1 MERVGYVAAQAC
13 GCLAEPRALFRAAAT
28 RRPVV
33 DYYGHACRAQEA
45 YHTHLVAR
53 AEVGQR
59 VYVEQVVG
67 DVDGAE
73 ILRVVEQSHVHAAAV
88 RGVVVHY
95 AEVAVS
101 QRLGLDE
108 VFEHGAVLDFADAY
122 HGRTVGR
129 RLCGELRDG
138 VGHVVDFAPILLAVP
153 LAVALRRELQVVFS
167 VVVDGVEEVF
177 KVVESHTVHLGR
189 FLAHRGFGLCRK
201 QESAEEPRGCYGG
214 CYKSLYSH
222 ISGGFFSLSLSVEKV
237 TFPG

>member
-1 MERVGYVAAQAC
+1 MAWSGYVAAQAC
-13 GCLAEPRALFRAAAT
+13 GCLAEPRTLFRAAAA

-95 AEVAVS
+95 AEVAALTRSSSTERFSISLTPITAGPSGVVCVVS
-101 QRLGLDE
+101 CE
-108 VFEHGAVLDFADAY
+108 MA
-122 HGRTVGR
+122 
-129 RLCGELRDG
+129 
-138 VGHVVDFAPILLAVP
+138 
-153 LAVALRRELQVVFS
+153 
-167 VVVDGVEEVF
+167 
-177 KVVESHTVHLGR
+177 
-189 FLAHRGFGLCRK
+189 
-201 QESAEEPRGCYGG
+201 
-214 CYKSLYSH
+214 
-222 ISGGFFSLSLSVEKV
+222 
-237 TFPG
+237 